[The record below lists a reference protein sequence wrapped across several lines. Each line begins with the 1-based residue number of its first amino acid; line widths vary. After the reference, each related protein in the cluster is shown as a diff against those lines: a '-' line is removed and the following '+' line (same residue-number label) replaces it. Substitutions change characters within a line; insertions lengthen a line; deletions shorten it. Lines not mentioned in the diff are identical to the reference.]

1 MTGPL
6 TGVRVLE
13 MAGLGPAPFGAM
25 LLADMGADV
34 VRVDR
39 LTRATTGGGYEKSRQ
54 AADPRGYAM
63 NRGRRSVALDLKSPA
78 GTETLL
84 RLAQSADALI
94 EGFRPGVMER
104 LGLGPDVCLA
114 RNPRLVYARMTGWG
128 QQGPLAHTA
137 GHDITYIAL
146 AGALNNF
153 RRHGE
158 RPVPPLSLVGD
169 FGGGGMLLAFG
180 VVCALLEARAHGRGQ
195 VVDAAMV
202 DGTALL
208 TTLFHGLLA
217 QGRWRDE
224 PGTNF
229 ADTGAPYYEVYE
241 TADGGYIAVGA
252 LEGPFYDELIHRLG
266 LSAADLP
273 PRDDQAHWPAL
284 KERFAAVFRTRTRD
298 EWAGLLLAT
307 DSCAAPVL
315 SLTEAPRHPH
325 LQARGTFVERD
336 GVVQPAPAPRFS
348 RTPAELGAVPPLPGE
363 QTGDVLASWGFAPD
377 EVTKLLDT
385 GVAGGPAPYSR

>member
-6 TGVRVLE
+6 AGVRVLE

-39 LTRATTGGGYEKSRQ
+39 LRRATAGGDYEKSRQ
-54 AADPRGYAM
+54 AADPRRYAM
-63 NRGRRSVALDLKSPA
+63 DRGRRSVALDLKNPA
-78 GTETLL
+78 GIETLL
-84 RLAQSADALI
+84 TLLATADVLV

-104 LGLGPDVCLA
+104 LGLGPEVCLA

-128 QQGPLAHTA
+128 QDGPLAHTA

-180 VVCALLEARAHGRGQ
+180 VVCALLEARASGHGQ

-241 TADGGYIAVGA
+241 TADGRYVAVGA
-252 LEGPFYDELIHRLG
+252 LEGPFYNELINLLG
-266 LSAADLP
+266 LSADELP
-273 PRDDQAHWPAL
+273 SRDDPTHWPAL

-298 EWAGLLLAT
+298 EWADLLLAT
-307 DSCAAPVL
+307 DSCVAPVL
-315 SLTEAPRHPH
+315 SFTEAPRHPH
-325 LQARGTFVERD
+325 LAERGTFIERD
-336 GVVQPAPAPRFS
+336 GVMQPAPAPRFS

-363 QTGDVLASWGFAPD
+363 QTSEVLTGWGFTPE
-377 EVTKLLDT
+377 EVAKLVDA
-385 GVAGGPAPYSR
+385 GVVGGTAAG